1 MTAILIVNWQVKEG
15 QAAAWAEVAKE
26 FQPIGERLGFQNMRF
41 FTSFGNPTVGPN
53 LVTWA
58 AELEN
63 VAVVGAAIDALPADS
78 EVQAW
83 LAGASGAATQ
93 VGTQIAAEVV
103 Y

>member
-1 MTAILIVNWQVKEG
+1 M
-15 QAAAWAEVAKE
+15 AKE
-26 FQPIGERLGFQNMRF
+26 FRPIGERLGFQNMRF
-41 FTSFGNPTVGPN
+41 FTSFGNPAVGPS

-63 VAVVGAAIDALPADS
+63 VAAVGAALDVLPSDP
-78 EVQAW
+78 EVVTW
-83 LAGASGAATQ
+83 LAKASKSATQ